1 VEAMTMGTFAVSI
14 EDMHLFDTPTEL
26 AIRS

>member
-1 VEAMTMGTFAVSI
+1 MTMGTFAVSI